1 MIKLKCI
8 AVDDEP
14 LALDI
19 IEDYIAKVPFLEMVK
34 RTENAIEALQMV
46 QEGGIDLVFLDIQMP
61 ELTGIQFLKIAGSK
75 AKYILTT
82 AYSQYAIESYDLS
95 VSDYLLKPIAFDRFY
110 KAAEKVYNQ
119 AQISVPAKFAEPVI
133 EAAPLLTSA
142 PFSTTT
148 QPAQDFIFVKT
159 EYKIQKIQLEDILYI
174 EGLKDYISIFT
185 KTERII
191 TLQNMKK
198 MEETLPKGQ
207 FIRVHKSYI
216 ISFDKIESIERSRI
230 AICGKIIPVGDT
242 YRDEFFKRIEHNNI

>member
-1 MIKLKCI
+1 MTKLKCI

-19 IEDYIAKVPFLEMVK
+19 IEDYVSKVPFLELVK

-61 ELTGIQFLKIAGSK
+61 ELTGIQFLKIANGK
-75 AKYILTT
+75 ADYILTT
-82 AYSQYAIESYDLS
+82 AYSQYALESYDLN

-110 KAAEKVYNQ
+110 KAVEKVHNRSKIQQ
-119 AQISVPAKFAEPVI
+119 APVDI
-133 EAAPLLTSA
+133 PLQPLFTAAPVK
-142 PFSTTT
+142 
-148 QPAQDFIFVKT
+148 PAATPVQDFIFVKT
-159 EYKIQKIQLEDILYI
+159 EHKIQKIELDDILYI

-185 KTERII
+185 KNERVI

-198 MEETLPKGQ
+198 MEETLPRDQ

-216 ISFDKIESIERSRI
+216 IALDKIESIERSRI
-230 AICGKIIPVGDT
+230 SICGKIIPIGDT
-242 YRDEFFKRIEHNNI
+242 YRDEFFKHIDNKNI

>member
-19 IEDYIAKVPFLEMVK
+19 IEDYVSKVPFLELVK

-46 QEGGIDLVFLDIQMP
+46 QSGGIDIVFLDIQMP
-61 ELTGIQFLKIAGSK
+61 ELTGIQFLKIANGK
-75 AKYILTT
+75 ASYILTT
-82 AYSQYAIESYDLS
+82 AYSQYALESYDLN

-110 KAAEKVYNQ
+110 KAVEKVHDRLKTSQPDINIQ
-119 AQISVPAKFAEPVI
+119 PLVAVASPVV
-133 EAAPLLTSA
+133 ATNPV
-142 PFSTTT
+142 
-148 QPAQDFIFVKT
+148 QDFIFVKT
-159 EYKIQKIQLEDILYI
+159 EHKIQKIELDDILYI

-185 KTERII
+185 KTERVI

-198 MEETLPKGQ
+198 MEETLPKDQ

-216 ISFDKIESIERSRI
+216 IALDKIESIERSRI
-230 AICGKIIPVGDT
+230 TICSKIIPIGDT
-242 YRDEFFKRIEHNNI
+242 YRDEFFKHIDNKNI

>member
-1 MIKLKCI
+1 MTKLKCI

-19 IEDYIAKVPFLEMVK
+19 IEDYVSKVPFLELVK

-46 QEGGIDLVFLDIQMP
+46 QAGGIDLVFLDIQMP
-61 ELTGIQFLKIAGSK
+61 ELTGIQFLKIANGK
-75 AKYILTT
+75 ASYILTT
-82 AYSQYAIESYDLS
+82 AYSQYALESYDLN

-110 KAAEKVYNQ
+110 KAVEKVHNQ
-119 AQISVPAKFAEPVI
+119 LKGGASAVSTIQPLMA
-133 EAAPLLTSA
+133 AAPA
-142 PFSTTT
+142 P
-148 QPAQDFIFVKT
+148 QPVNPIQDFIFVKT
-159 EYKIQKIQLEDILYI
+159 EHKIQKIELDDILYI

-185 KTERII
+185 KTERVI

-216 ISFDKIESIERSRI
+216 IALDKIESIERSRI
-230 AICGKIIPVGDT
+230 AICGKIIPIGDT
-242 YRDEFFKRIEHNNI
+242 YRDEFFRHIDNKNI